1 MNPASN
7 RTQAESAFKA
17 IVNPSR
23 LRAQRRG
30 KSRIV
35 FSCLLAAVVSLGLLV
50 AAPANLS
57 VAGEAKLPTLYPAPE
72 FRGLTNWLNSKPI
85 ESMESLRGKVVL
97 IDFWTYSCI
106 NCINTLPYVKKWH
119 KKYADKGL
127 VVIGVHAPEFKFE
140 RIPKNVVKAVKD
152 YKLQY
157 PIALDNGFKLWRA
170 YRNRYW
176 PAKYLIDKNGVVRF
190 THFGEGRYKETE
202 AAIVALLKS
211 S

>member
-1 MNPASN
+1 MHSPGN
-7 RTQAESAFKA
+7 RTQ
-17 IVNPSR
+17 
-23 LRAQRRG
+23 RAVKPIG
-30 KSRIV
+30 KQNGLLSTLQEKTPV
-35 FSCLLAAVVSLGLLV
+35 LQCGLLAAVILAVVFSV
-50 AAPANLS
+50 TPANVS
-57 VAGEAKLPTLYPAPE
+57 GEAKLPTLYEAPE
-72 FRGLTNWLNSKPI
+72 FRGLTNWLNTQPI
-85 ESMESLRGKVVL
+85 ESMQKLRGKVVL

-152 YKLQY
+152 YELQY
-157 PIALDNGFKLWRA
+157 PIAMDNGFKLWRA

-176 PAKYLIDKNGVVRF
+176 PAKYLIDKDGVVRF

-202 AAIVALLKS
+202 AAIVALLNAP
-211 S
+211 